1 MIDFGVAIF
10 PTDGAIQPAEMA
22 RAAEERGFESLF
34 FPEHTHIPA
43 SRETPFPQGG
53 EMPPEYWHM
62 HDPFVALAAAA
73 AATTTIK
80 LAFGVCLVAQ
90 RDPIITAK
98 EVASL
103 DLISSGR
110 VILGIGAGWNAEELA
125 NHGVALSDRWE
136 VTRER
141 VLAMRAI
148 WTQEE
153 PEFHGRFVDFAP
165 IRSYPKPVQ
174 PGGPPILLGA
184 NATQWAYARIVDYCD
199 GWMPL
204 TGRYDLP
211 AALADLEAT
220 AARAGRTMD
229 TINLTAYQ
237 FRPLDDPEQGKR
249 EARELIELGFDR
261 LVFGLPPASAD
272 IVLPM
277 LDRYADFAR
286 RLS

>member
-10 PTDGAIQPAEMA
+10 PTDSAIQPAEVA

-43 SRETPFPQGG
+43 SRETPFPPGG

-103 DLISSGR
+103 DLISNGR

-125 NHGVALSDRWE
+125 NHGVALGDRWG

-153 PEFHGRFVDFAP
+153 AEFHGRFVDFAP

-174 PGGPPILLGA
+174 AGGPPILLGA
-184 NATQWAYARIVDYCD
+184 NATKWAYARIVDYCD

-237 FRPLDDPEQGKR
+237 FRSLNDPEQGEK

-272 IVLPM
+272 VVLPM